1 MISMVICLFAR
12 GYIIK
17 NSLCTK
23 IACFSITFSNL
34 PGGAKFAQA
43 AQATQA
49 MSMMR
54 QSALGP
60 LPGVEKPKD

>member
-1 MISMVICLFAR
+1 MHQNCLLFHH
-12 GYIIK
+12 
-17 NSLCTK
+17 
-23 IACFSITFSNL
+23 FSTL

-60 LPGVEKPKD
+60 LPGVEKPKDRNLRLELW